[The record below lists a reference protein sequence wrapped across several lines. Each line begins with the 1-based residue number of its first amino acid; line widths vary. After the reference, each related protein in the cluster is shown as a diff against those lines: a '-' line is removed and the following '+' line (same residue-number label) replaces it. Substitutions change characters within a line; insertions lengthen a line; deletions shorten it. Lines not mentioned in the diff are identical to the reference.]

1 MAEEY
6 LANKADLTAVA
17 NAIRS
22 KGNTTSQLTFPSGFI
37 SAINNISA
45 APTATLNVALA
56 MANGNQVIDAEKYKT
71 VTITKP
77 DTMVPENIKKDIDI
91 GGVTGTLSGMQDIST
106 EAAMDALLVAANI
119 GNAYRFTGDTTSK
132 YIKGDVYVVE
142 DGE

>member
-22 KGNTTSQLTFPSGFI
+22 KGNTINQLTFPSGFVN
-37 SAINNISA
+37 AINNISA

-71 VTITKP
+71 ITITKP
-77 DTMVPENIKKDIDI
+77 DTMVPENIKKDINI

>member
-22 KGNTTSQLTFPSGFI
+22 KGNTTSQLTFPSGFV

-77 DTMVPENIKKDIDI
+77 DTMVPENIKKDINI
-91 GGVTGTLSGMQDIST
+91 GGVTGTLSGMQDIDT

-142 DGE
+142 DGK

>member
-1 MAEEY
+1 
-6 LANKADLTAVA
+6 
-17 NAIRS
+17 
-22 KGNTTSQLTFPSGFI
+22 
-37 SAINNISA
+37 
-45 APTATLNVALA
+45 

-71 VTITKP
+71 VTIMKP
-77 DTMVPENIKKDIDI
+77 DTMVPENIKKDINI
-91 GGVTGTLSGMQDIST
+91 GGVTGTLSGMQDINT